1 MSDAKN
7 KTFGKTFRGVS
18 GKNIYPTT
26 FEPGDDV
33 PFDLEAAADAE
44 GVIETDAKKAADLR
58 KARQAE
64 LSAADADADADADAA
79 KLDALKAS
87 PKKAK

>member
-26 FEPGDDV
+26 FVAGDDV

-44 GVIETDAKKAADLR
+44 GAIETNAKKADKLR
-58 KARQAE
+58 KARLAE
-64 LSAADADADADADAA
+64 FSSDADADADADKSSAA
-79 KLDALKAS
+79 KAS
-87 PKKAK
+87 S